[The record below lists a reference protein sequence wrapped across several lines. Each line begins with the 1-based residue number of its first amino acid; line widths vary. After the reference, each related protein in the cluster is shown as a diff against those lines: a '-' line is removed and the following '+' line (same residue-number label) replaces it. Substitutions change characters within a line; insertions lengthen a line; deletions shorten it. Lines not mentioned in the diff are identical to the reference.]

1 MTSRAPHWYAAG
13 LAALVSGCAAQPQHM
28 IAPQPQA
35 QYVEAALLEPCQ
47 IAEPKRYTISETI
60 RVANA
65 RKDALVQCNRDKAS
79 IREALK

>member
-1 MTSRAPHWYAAG
+1 MKLLV
-13 LAALVSGCAAQPQHM
+13 LAVVALLSACAAQPNR
-28 IAPQPQA
+28 APRVDANLLQPC
-35 QYVEAALLEPCQ
+35 P
-47 IAEPKRYTISETI
+47 IAEPKRYTNAETI